1 MFKQFGAMADIHIY
15 FGSQSGTAESFSEDL
30 KEEVEQNGMTAEVHD
45 LQNFTPEGFAETDIA
60 VMVVATY
67 GDGEPSDNAVAFHK
81 WVMNPKHDGALKGQR
96 FTVMGLGDMNYS
108 RFNNMGQLTDLNLER
123 LGATR
128 IYKRG
133 IGDDSQDIVEDFE
146 KWRNG
151 GLMEKLKEAVE
162 EVKKE
167 GPRAPKTAKTENG
180 SNGRNGSK
188 ESTLPFGTPKLE
200 LAKSGAVLPA
210 ESSQE
215 PTDVNARF
223 YFEAEKTKIAKVKE
237 LRQLRSLDEGLSTM
251 EVEIEASGSLQDY
264 TTAGTLA
271 LLPRNS
277 SMDVVAMLQLFGLAE
292 VDLSRQLTFKAVE
305 GEGMQVKKPFPTP
318 CSLGDALFMYCDLA
332 RPPNKKMLSAMQDKL
347 TGEAKDCVGKL
358 LADADALKMLQS
370 DAACCRMH
378 EFWALMGVTGIDLGD
393 FLLSCPRQR
402 PREYTIASSPAAAPK
417 RITLCVSLTSHDADL
432 KDFSEKL
439 VSAGC
444 LPSASSSAKE
454 LRRKSLGGC
463 RFQGLCSRWISTDL
477 QEGDTV
483 LAKQHSSTLK
493 LPSKDVPVVMV
504 GAGAGIAPFR
514 GFWEDLR
521 RGPQVAPAALFFG
534 CRNPEQDWLF
544 KDEMNAAVKLGGGC
558 AALARMQVG
567 PKRPLASLFTAF
579 SRPGGSKEKCYVQDA
594 IKQQGASVKAW
605 VQNMGGHVIICG
617 STAMGNGVLDALSE
631 VLEGGKETVEALRR
645 EGRIIA
651 EMWG

>member
-1 MFKQFGAMADIHIY
+1 MQILASSLGFSPRATARFAGAMADIHIY

-81 WVMNPKHDGALKGQR
+81 WAMNPKHDGALKGQR

-108 RFNNMGQLTDLNLER
+108 RFNNMGQLTDLNLDR

-151 GLMEKLKEAVE
+151 GLLEKLKEAVE

-167 GPRAPKTAKTENG
+167 GPRAPKTAKTRENG
-180 SNGRNGSK
+180 NNGSK

-210 ESSQE
+210 ESFQE

-292 VDLSRQLTFKAVE
+292 ADLSRQLTFKAAE
-305 GEGMQVKKPFPTP
+305 GSGSNTSESELPLREEVK
-318 CSLGDALFMYCDLA
+318 ALREELRLLTVRVD
-332 RPPNKKMLSAMQDKL
+332 RQQDQL
-347 TGEAKDCVGKL
+347 NELIEDREFVQSFEPMGFSGTEAVSTSQGEAS
-358 LADADALKMLQS
+358 Q
-370 DAACCRMH
+370 
-378 EFWALMGVTGIDLGD
+378 
-393 FLLSCPRQR
+393 
-402 PREYTIASSPAAAPK
+402 
-417 RITLCVSLTSHDADL
+417 
-432 KDFSEKL
+432 
-439 VSAGC
+439 
-444 LPSASSSAKE
+444 SSAYP
-454 LRRKSLGGC
+454 G
-463 RFQGLCSRWISTDL
+463 
-477 QEGDTV
+477 
-483 LAKQHSSTLK
+483 
-493 LPSKDVPVVMV
+493 
-504 GAGAGIAPFR
+504 
-514 GFWEDLR
+514 
-521 RGPQVAPAALFFG
+521 
-534 CRNPEQDWLF
+534 
-544 KDEMNAAVKLGGGC
+544 GGGC
-558 AALARMQVG
+558 SPLYSWQYRETVAREIGGFLRRSLRGERRGESGRNKLKGLQNKIYVVVCDAKSKVYDHPALVVRT
-567 PKRPLASLFTAF
+567 L
-579 SRPGGSKEKCYVQDA
+579 
-594 IKQQGASVKAW
+594 ASVKALCYR
-605 VQNMGGHVIICG
+605 NG
-617 STAMGNGVLDALSE
+617 SWGDCIFVSLPTQREAFIGVAAAGLDWPA
-631 VLEGGKETVEALRR
+631 T
-645 EGRIIA
+645 IQ
-651 EMWG
+651 

>member
-1 MFKQFGAMADIHIY
+1 
-15 FGSQSGTAESFSEDL
+15 
-30 KEEVEQNGMTAEVHD
+30 
-45 LQNFTPEGFAETDIA
+45 
-60 VMVVATY
+60 
-67 GDGEPSDNAVAFHK
+67 
-81 WVMNPKHDGALKGQR
+81 
-96 FTVMGLGDMNYS
+96 
-108 RFNNMGQLTDLNLER
+108 
-123 LGATR
+123 
-128 IYKRG
+128 
-133 IGDDSQDIVEDFE
+133 
-146 KWRNG
+146 
-151 GLMEKLKEAVE
+151 
-162 EVKKE
+162 
-167 GPRAPKTAKTENG
+167 
-180 SNGRNGSK
+180 
-188 ESTLPFGTPKLE
+188 
-200 LAKSGAVLPA
+200 
-210 ESSQE
+210 
-215 PTDVNARF
+215 
-223 YFEAEKTKIAKVKE
+223 
-237 LRQLRSLDEGLSTM
+237 
-251 EVEIEASGSLQDY
+251 
-264 TTAGTLA
+264 
-271 LLPRNS
+271 
-277 SMDVVAMLQLFGLAE
+277 
-292 VDLSRQLTFKAVE
+292 
-305 GEGMQVKKPFPTP
+305 
-318 CSLGDALFMYCDLA
+318 
-332 RPPNKKMLSAMQDKL
+332 MQDKL

>member
-1 MFKQFGAMADIHIY
+1 MADIHIY
-15 FGSQSGTAESFSEDL
+15 FGSQSGTAESFSEEL
-30 KEEVEQNGMTAEVHD
+30 KEEVENNGMTAEVLD
-45 LQNFTPEGFAETDIA
+45 LQTFSPEDFAEKSIA

-67 GDGEPSDNAVAFHK
+67 GDGEPSDNAAAFHK
-81 WVMNPKHDGALKGQR
+81 WAMNPKNDGALKGQR

-108 RFNNMGQLTDLNLER
+108 RFNNMGLLTDLNLER

-151 GLMEKLKEAVE
+151 GLMEQLKAAVE

-167 GPRAPKTAKTENG
+167 GPRAPKTAKKADNG
-180 SNGRNGSK
+180 SNEDSK
-188 ESTLPFGTPKLE
+188 LPFGTPVLE
-200 LAKSGAVLPA
+200 FAKSGEALPA
-210 ESSQE
+210 EKSAE
-215 PTDVNARF
+215 PMDVNARF
-223 YFEAEKTKIAKVKE
+223 FFDAEKVKVAKVKE
-237 LRQLRSLDEGLSTM
+237 LRQLRSIDDGLSTM
-251 EVEIEASGSLQDY
+251 EVEIEATGSLQSY

-277 SMDVVAMLQLFGLAE
+277 PMDVVAMLDFFGLREA
-292 VDLSRQLTFKAVE
+292 DLSRQLTFKAAE
-305 GEGMQVKKPFPTP
+305 GEGMRVKKPFPTP
-318 CSLGDALFMYCDLA
+318 CSLGDALFLYCDLA
-332 RPPNKKMLSAMQDKL
+332 RAPNKKMLSMMQEKL
-347 TGEAKDCVGKL
+347 TGEAKECVGKL
-358 LADADALKMLQS
+358 LADGDAMKTLQS

-378 EFWALMGVTGIDLGD
+378 EFWALMGVTGIDLGY
-393 FLLSCPRQR
+393 FLLYCPRQR

-417 RITLCVSLTSHDADL
+417 KITLCVSLTSHDADL
-432 KDFSEKL
+432 KAFSEKL
-439 VSAGC
+439 VAVGC
-444 LPSASSSAKE
+444 LPSSSSTAKE
-454 LRRKSLGGC
+454 LRRKNLGGC
-463 RFQGLCSRWISTDL
+463 RFEGLCSRWISTEL

-483 LAKQHSSTLK
+483 LAKHHSSSLN
-493 LPSKDVPVVMV
+493 LPSKDVPIVMV

-534 CRNPEQDWLF
+534 CRHPEQDWLF
-544 KDEMNAAVKLGGGC
+544 KEEMNAAVKLGGGC

-567 PKRPLASLFTAF
+567 PKRPIAGLFTAF

-594 IKQQGASVKAW
+594 IRQQGASVKAW
-605 VQNMGGHVIICG
+605 VQNMGGYVFICG
-617 STAMGNGVLDALSE
+617 STAMGNGVLDALAE
-631 VLEGGKETVEALRR
+631 VLEGGKDTVEALRS